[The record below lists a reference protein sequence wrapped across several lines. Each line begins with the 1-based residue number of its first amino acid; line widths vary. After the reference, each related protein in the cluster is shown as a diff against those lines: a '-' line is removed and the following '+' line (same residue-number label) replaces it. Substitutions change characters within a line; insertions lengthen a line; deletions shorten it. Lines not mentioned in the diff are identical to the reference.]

1 MAVYTKLSEEELKE
15 FFSKYNLGNL
25 LNYNESKKVLKIL
38 IILFKQKKVSLFL
51 LCTKRELKRKIYLFL

>member
-25 LNYNESKKVLKIL
+25 LNYDEMKEGEK
-38 IILFKQKKVSLFL
+38 
-51 LCTKRELKRKIYLFL
+51 